1 MYRRGKHEGGT
12 SRAKPTRVYRLKGE
26 RRGGEIY
33 LDGSKGKLFQVFVY
47 HIKTCA
53 SKDEKDRA
61 KCAMVAII
69 HYRRTE

>member
-1 MYRRGKHEGGT
+1 MFLVNHPGWRGL
-12 SRAKPTRVYRLKGE
+12 RAEPQEQNRKRQRTKCNGR
-26 RRGGEIY
+26 
-33 LDGSKGKLFQVFVY
+33 LFQVFVY

-69 HYRRTE
+69 HYRRAEEKEQCKEI

>member
-1 MYRRGKHEGGT
+1 M
-12 SRAKPTRVYRLKGE
+12 GE
-26 RRGGEIY
+26 EVRGEIY
-33 LDGSKGKLFQVFVY
+33 LDSSNGRLFQVFVY

-69 HYRRTE
+69 HYRRAEEKEQCKEI